1 MLLTRAI
8 RTLPTGRTTTVD
20 QSRRPA
26 ARSDRAADHR
36 SAWRRDIDGWYIR
49 WVRSTSMSGG
59 TPGSR
64 PPDPLVA
71 RGRRALYRARRKLR
85 RAAVDYFR
93 GDASDWL
100 PFVALLLLVPLITLT
115 TLLVPVWCPPT
126 ALVLPVL
133 SAALLLRPGSLVLLY
148 AVAATALGVE
158 SAVLGPY
165 NGLGAG
171 RVTPGDVLIVGA
183 VGAGGLLLAQL
194 RSRVGVPWR
203 GGGSMLFDLRE
214 RLKVQSQIP
223 LLPDGWHAE
232 MALRPAGGQSFSG
245 DFLVASRTGEHKRV
259 LEAVLA
265 DVSGK
270 GMDAGSRAL
279 LLSGAFGGLLG
290 SLPPHDFLPAAN
302 GYLLRQEWDEGFASA
317 VHLVLDMDTGEY
329 ELLSAGHLPGMQ
341 RRMGDGNWET
351 IEAQGPLLGIYDG
364 AKFNGLRGQLR
375 HGDLL
380 MLCTDGMVE
389 VPGRDLTEGM
399 DRLMGEADRL
409 MGSTFTGTAWRL
421 IESVA
426 KDLNDDRALLL
437 IWRE

>member
-1 MLLTRAI
+1 MA
-8 RTLPTGRTTTVD
+8 G
-20 QSRRPA
+20 
-26 ARSDRAADHR
+26 
-36 SAWRRDIDGWYIR
+36 
-49 WVRSTSMSGG
+49 
-59 TPGSR
+59 R
-64 PPDPLVA
+64 PPEGPPRDPVAA
-71 RGRRALYRARRKLR
+71 RGRRAFYRARRKLR
-85 RAAVDYFR
+85 RSAVDYFR

-100 PFVALLLLVPLITLT
+100 PFVALLLVMPLLT
-115 TLLVPVWCPPT
+115 VMTVLAPLWCPPT
-126 ALVLPVL
+126 ALVVPVL
-133 SAALLLRPGSLVLLY
+133 IGALLLRPGSLVLLY
-148 AVAATALGVE
+148 AVAATALGVD
-158 SAVLGPY
+158 SVVLGPGG
-165 NGLGAG
+165 NGKF
-171 RVTPGDVLIVGA
+171 TPGAVIVVTA
-183 VGAGGLLLAQL
+183 VGAGGLFLAQL
-194 RSRVGVPWR
+194 RNRVGVPWR

-223 LLPDGWHAE
+223 SLPEGWHAE

-245 DFLVASRTGEHKRV
+245 DFLVAARTGEDKRV

-290 SLPPHDFLPAAN
+290 SLPPHEFLPAAN

-317 VHLVLDMDTGEY
+317 VHLVLDLDNGEY

-341 RRMGDGNWET
+341 RCMGDGNWET
-351 IEAQGPLLGIYDG
+351 KEAEGPLLGIYDG
-364 AKFNGLRGQLR
+364 AKFNGLRGRMR
-375 HGDLL
+375 HGDVL